1 MEFVQ
6 YREVLPGLQE
16 QGLIEAADEDGL
28 TRLEIEPQP
37 RLKTLHLRD
46 PDSRVTPY
54 PDALVLDRPKADLSG
69 ILEQALDRIHL
80 AEVLVVPVGQWRD
93 IIDCVAYDLAAD
105 EEWRE
110 IDALAALH
118 QNTRNALAVTRG
130 ETRLLI
136 DMVRS
141 LLANGSSPR
150 QDLAITSDVAP
161 LLVEV
166 FHDGAISLTWEG
178 AIIDSILRQLRATA
192 T

>member
-16 QGLIEAADEDGL
+16 QGLIEAADDEGL
-28 TRLEIEPQP
+28 IRLEIEPQP
-37 RLKTLHLRD
+37 RLKTLHVRD
-46 PDSRVTPY
+46 PASRVPPY
-54 PDALVLDRPKADLSG
+54 PDAVVLERPKADLNE
-69 ILEQALDRIHL
+69 ILEQCLDRIHL
-80 AEVLVVPVGQWRD
+80 AEVLVIPVGLWRD
-93 IIDCVAYDLAAD
+93 VIDCVAYDLAAD

-130 ETRLLI
+130 ETCLLI

-141 LLANGSSPR
+141 LLSHGSSPR
-150 QDLAITSDVAP
+150 HDLAITSDVVP

-166 FHDGAISLTWEG
+166 FHDGAVSLIWEG
-178 AIIDSILRQLRATA
+178 AIIDSLLKHLKPAAR
-192 T
+192 

>member
-16 QGLIEAADEDGL
+16 QGLIEAADEEAL

-46 PDSRVTPY
+46 PLSRVPPY
-54 PDALVLDRPKADLSG
+54 PDALVLDRPKEDLSG

-80 AEVLVVPVGQWRD
+80 SEVLVIPVGQWRD
-93 IIDCVAYDLAAD
+93 IIDCVAFDLASD
-105 EEWRE
+105 EQWQE

-130 ETRLLI
+130 ETRVLVE
-136 DMVRS
+136 MVRS
-141 LLANGSSPR
+141 LLANGSSAR
-150 QDLAITSDVAP
+150 HDLTITSDVAP
-161 LLVEV
+161 LLIEV
-166 FHDGAISLTWEG
+166 FHDGALSLTWEG
-178 AIIDSILRQLRATA
+178 AIVDHLVKHLTA
-192 T
+192 AVK

>member
-16 QGLIEAADEDGL
+16 QGLIETADDAGL

-37 RLKTLHLRD
+37 RLKTVHVRD
-46 PDSRVTPY
+46 PQSKVQPY
-54 PDALVLDRPKADLSG
+54 PDAIVIDQPKADLAG
-69 ILEQALDRIHL
+69 LLEQALDRIHL
-80 AEVLVVPVGQWRD
+80 SEVLVVPVGQWRS
-93 IIDCVAYDLAAD
+93 IIDCVAFDLAAD
-105 EEWRE
+105 EEWQE
-110 IDALAALH
+110 IDRLAALH

-141 LLANGSSPR
+141 LLTNATEPM
-150 QDLAITSDVAP
+150 QDLCITSDVAP

-166 FHDGAISLTWEG
+166 FHDGALSITWDG
-178 AIIDSILRQLRATA
+178 SIVDSICKSIKSAGD
-192 T
+192 

>member
-16 QGLIEAADEDGL
+16 HGLIEATDEAGL

-37 RLKTLHLRD
+37 RLKTLHVRD
-46 PDSRVTPY
+46 AASKVQPY
-54 PDALVLDRPKADLSG
+54 PDAVVVEHPKAELAEF
-69 ILEQALDRIHL
+69 LEQALDRIHL
-80 AEVLVVPVGQWRD
+80 SEVLVIPVGQWRAV
-93 IIDCVAYDLAAD
+93 IDCVAFDLAAD

-110 IDALAALH
+110 IDALAALN

-141 LLANGSSPR
+141 LFNNGSEPS
-150 QDLAITSDVAP
+150 QDIAITSDVAP

-166 FHDGAISLTWEG
+166 FHDGAISLTWDG
-178 AIIDSILRQLRATA
+178 AIIDALLKHLRE
-192 T
+192 